1 MDELR
6 LKPYKKEFD
15 FSYTQGV
22 FPSLEL
28 VNNLPG
34 IVRKVITS
42 SKGQD
47 NEGVLKLSELCAK
60 NNIPFCIEDKT
71 IERLS
76 PKDNC
81 YAVCVFEKY
90 SKTLDTT
97 ANHVVLVNPSDMGN
111 LGTIIRTLTAFGL
124 TELAIISPAADIFD
138 PKTIRASMGALFHIN
153 FCYYDSFDS
162 YLQSCGKHDFFPF
175 MLEGGALEK
184 VSRSGTNPFCLIMGN
199 ESRGLDESFSKIGTP
214 VRIMHLNTVDSLNL
228 PVATAIG
235 AYYFTKGGFEN
246 A

>member
-6 LKPYKKEFD
+6 LKPYKKDFD

-47 NEGVLKLSELCAK
+47 NEGVLKLSEICLK
-60 NNIPFCIEDKT
+60 KNIPFCFDDKT
-71 IERLS
+71 VERLS

-81 YAVCVFEKY
+81 YSICVFEKY
-90 SKTLDTT
+90 SKPLDCM

-124 TELAIISPAADIFD
+124 INLAIISPAADIFD

-162 YLQSCGKHDFFPF
+162 YMESCGNREFFPF
-175 MLEGGALEK
+175 MLEGRPLEDITH
-184 VSRSGTNPFCLIMGN
+184 TNSFPYSLIMGN
-199 ESRGLDESFSKIGTP
+199 ESRGLDNSFSKIGTP
-214 VRIMHLNTVDSLNL
+214 VRIMHLNSVDSLNL